1 MKKTKVGFWGFV
13 FPVLFAFIAVQLIPT
28 IVGLGYS
35 FTDWNGISSKLNFIG
50 LENYTKVFTGDP
62 EFVSAFLFTV
72 KFAIV
77 SVIAVNVVGFALALI
92 VTQGFKGSNLLRA
105 IFFMPNLIGGILL
118 GFTWQFIF
126 TKVFQSIG
134 SLLNVSFLDGW
145 LSTPE
150 TGFWGLVI
158 VTTWQLSGYM
168 MIIYIASIQNI
179 PDSIK
184 EAAQID
190 GAGAWKRLTQIT
202 IPLIAPAFTIGL
214 FLSLSNS
221 FKLFDQNLSLTGG
234 NPYKSTQMI
243 SLNIYNTAFSYNDL
257 GLAQAKAV
265 VFLIVVAA
273 ISLTQL
279 YFSKKREV
287 EM

>member
-1 MKKTKVGFWGFV
+1 MKKTKLSFWGFL
-13 FPVLFAFIAVQLIPT
+13 FPVLFAFVAVQLIPT
-28 IVGLGYS
+28 VIGLGYS
-35 FTDWNGISSKLNFIG
+35 FTDWNGISREINFVNFD
-50 LENYTKVFTGDP
+50 NYARVFTGDP
-62 EFVSAFLFTV
+62 EFMGAFWFTV
-72 KFAIV
+72 RFAIV
-77 SVIAVNVVGFALALI
+77 TVISVNLVGFALALI

-105 IFFMPNLIGGILL
+105 VFFVPNLIGGILL

-134 SLLNVSFLDGW
+134 DKLGLGFLDGW

-158 VTTWQLSGYM
+158 VTTWQLAGYM

-179 PDSIK
+179 PDSLK

-190 GAGAWKRLTQIT
+190 GAGPWKRLTRIT

-234 NPYKSTQMI
+234 GPYKSTQMLA
-243 SLNIYNTAFSYNDL
+243 LNIYNTAFTYNEL
-257 GLAQAKAV
+257 GYAQAKAV
-265 VFLIVVAA
+265 IFLIVVAV

>member
-1 MKKTKVGFWGFV
+1 MKKSKIGFWGFV

-28 IVGLGYS
+28 IIGLGYS

-50 LENYTKVFTGDP
+50 FTNYIKVFTGDP
-62 EFVSAFLFTV
+62 EFINAFVFTA
-72 KFAIV
+72 KFAVV
-77 SVIAVNVVGFALALI
+77 SVISVNAVGFVLALI
-92 VTQGFKGSNLLRA
+92 VTQGFKGSNFLRA
-105 IFFMPNLIGGILL
+105 VFFMPNLIGGILL

-126 TKVFQSIG
+126 TKVFQSLG
-134 SLLNVSFLDGW
+134 DLFHVGFLDGW

-158 VTTWQLSGYM
+158 VTTWQLAGYM

-179 PDSIK
+179 PDSLK

-190 GAGAWKRLTQIT
+190 GAGAWKRLTKIT

-234 NPYKSTQMI
+234 NPYKSTQMLA
-243 SLNIYNTAFSYNDL
+243 LNIYNTAFSYNDL